1 MKRFLAV
8 LLLASAVAF
17 ISNPAAFAAD
27 ADPDIDITIQEG
39 SDDINDDAST
49 PEGETVVVDRI
60 EKEFDV
66 DEATVK
72 ALRDKKLGY
81 GEISIALSLAE
92 RLPGGITDEN
102 IDKVISMRQ
111 GPPVQGW
118 GNVARDLDLSLKP
131 TAKHLEKVGA
141 ESMKGDAQKEQVRQE
156 KSQKI
161 EKAGK
166 PEKAEKLERIERI
179 ERVEK
184 IEKIE
189 RPERGGRK

>member
-8 LLLASAVAF
+8 LLFASTVACV
-17 ISNPAAFAAD
+17 SNPAAFAAD
-27 ADPDIDITIQEG
+27 ADPDINITIQEG

-49 PEGETVVVDRI
+49 PEGETVVIDRI

-81 GEISIALSLAE
+81 GEIAIALSLAE
-92 RLPGGITDEN
+92 RLPGGVTDEN

-131 TAKHLEKVGA
+131 AAKHLEKVGA
-141 ESMKGDAQKEQVRQE
+141 ESMKVEAKKEQVRHE
-156 KSQKI
+156 KSQKLEKAGRP

-166 PEKAEKLERIERI
+166 LERI